1 MTLTDDTDND
11 DTPASKPDWKKKKVG
26 DDERLTLRIDAI
38 EADKYQARKNKMQ
51 TSTKRAKP
59 TNKISKKVKQLYED
73 DEDEDDGID
82 EDVVRSFREL
92 RMNQSDASNSDTTLI
107 DALAPS
113 EKRMVEQRTNI
124 EITRHQ
130 ENAGRLNAMEQ
141 ADTLARKAGIRK
153 TNDSE
158 RTEKM
163 QDAIYNPKRIR
174 AESLEKNIAKQ
185 IGLKGEIKFH
195 TEGKVV
201 EGVKELKKMTDN
213 HKVKNIKMQD
223 MPDLGKKMLTEN
235 EKAELILRKSGQTA
249 KLSEIKKQ
257 SAYGLKPKE
266 AMKNPHINK
275 KDFELDAPQ
284 AQKDKQQ
291 DKDNNKTYS
300 QKLKSLLQ
308 ESLRKNNKVR
318 G

>member
-1 MTLTDDTDND
+1 MIQTDDTDD
-11 DTPASKPDWKKKKVG
+11 DDESPSSKPEWKKKKVE

-51 TSTKRAKP
+51 TSAKRAKP
-59 TNKISKKVKQLYED
+59 QKMGKKVKQMFDE
-73 DEDEDDGID
+73 DEDEDDGMD
-82 EDVVRSFREL
+82 EEVIRSFREL
-92 RMNQSDASNSDTTLI
+92 RLNQSDASNSDTSLI
-107 DALAPS
+107 DALSPN
-113 EKRMVEQRTNI
+113 EKRMIEQRTNI

-141 ADTLARKAGIRK
+141 ADTLARKAGMQK
-153 TNDSE
+153 TSDSQ

-201 EGVKELKKMTDN
+201 TGVKELNKLTDN
-213 HKVKNIKMQD
+213 HKVKNVKMSD
-223 MPDLGKKMLTEN
+223 AKDLSKKTLTEN

-266 AMKNPHINK
+266 ISKASKTPQ
-275 KDFELDAPQ
+275 KDFELNAPQ
-284 AQKDKQQ
+284 SQKNKEQEKDK
-291 DKDNNKTYS
+291 DKSYS

>member
-73 DEDEDDGID
+73 DEDEDDGMD

>member
-1 MTLTDDTDND
+1 MTQTDDTDD
-11 DTPASKPDWKKKKVG
+11 ESPSSVPEWKKKKVD

-51 TSTKRAKP
+51 TSVTRAKP
-59 TNKISKKVKQLYED
+59 NNKISKKVKQMYDE
-73 DEDEDDGID
+73 DEDEDDGPD
-82 EDVVRSFREL
+82 EEVIRSFREL
-92 RMNQSDASNSDTTLI
+92 RLNQSDASNSDTTLI
-107 DALAPS
+107 DALLPN
-113 EKRMVEQRTNI
+113 EKRMIEQRTNI
-124 EITRHQ
+124 EVTRHQ

-141 ADTLARKAGIRK
+141 ADTLARKAGIK
-153 TNDSE
+153 KMTTSE
-158 RTEKM
+158 QTEKM

-174 AESLEKNIAKQ
+174 AESLEKNLAKQ
-185 IGLKGEIKFH
+185 VGLKGEIKFH

-213 HKVKNIKMQD
+213 HKVKNVKMND
-223 MPDLGKKMLTEN
+223 VKDLGKKSLTEN

-249 KLSEIKKQ
+249 KLSEIKRQ

-266 AMKNPHINK
+266 LNKNPRADQ
-275 KDFELDAPQ
+275 KDFELNAPQ
-284 AQKDKQQ
+284 SQK
-291 DKDNNKTYS
+291 NKEQEQEKEKSYS
-300 QKLKSLLQ
+300 EKLKSLLQ

>member
-1 MTLTDDTDND
+1 MTVTDDSDDNEAP
-11 DTPASKPDWKKKKVG
+11 TGKPDWKKKKVG

-51 TSTKRAKP
+51 SSTKRAKP
-59 TNKISKKVKQLYED
+59 NNKISKKVKQLYD
-73 DEDEDDGID
+73 DEEDEDDGMD

-130 ENAGRLNAMEQ
+130 ENAGRLNAIEQ

-163 QDAIYNPKRIR
+163 QDAVYNPKRIR

-185 IGLKGEIKFH
+185 IGLKGEIKFY

-213 HKVKNIKMQD
+213 HKVKNVKMQD
-223 MPDLGKKMLTEN
+223 MKDFGKKTLTEN

-266 AMKNPHINK
+266 AIKNPHVSK

>member
-1 MTLTDDTDND
+1 MTLTDDTDD
-11 DTPASKPDWKKKKVG
+11 DETPASKPDWKKKKVG

-73 DEDEDDGID
+73 DEDEDDGMD

>member
-1 MTLTDDTDND
+1 MTLTDDTDD
-11 DTPASKPDWKKKKVG
+11 DETPASKPDWKKKKVG

-73 DEDEDDGID
+73 DEDEDDGMD

-213 HKVKNIKMQD
+213 HKVKSVKMQD
-223 MPDLGKKMLTEN
+223 VQDLGKKTLTEN

>member
-1 MTLTDDTDND
+1 MTLTDDTDD
-11 DTPASKPDWKKKKVG
+11 DETPASKPDWKKKKVG

-73 DEDEDDGID
+73 DEDEDDGMD

-174 AESLEKNIAKQ
+174 VESLEKNIAKQ
-185 IGLKGEIKFH
+185 IGLKGEVKFH

-266 AMKNPHINK
+266 AMKNPTVNK
-275 KDFELDAPQ
+275 KNFELNAPQ